1 MLKRLS
7 FALAVLFCIFHCWT
21 AMFGAAAG
29 IGQKA
34 IHLGLVLI
42 IFFLDYLAQED
53 RKWYCR
59 VMDAFFILKSPNVV
73 EFGFLEHCLREDLNA
88 TAERT
93 MAVLRPIKPVSYT
106 HLDVYKRQM
115 LTTPTAWRS
124 CSAGWKL
131 TGSIC
136 RK

>member
-42 IFFLDYLAQED
+42 IFF
-53 RKWYCR
+53 W
-59 VMDAFFILKSPNVV
+59 
-73 EFGFLEHCLREDLNA
+73 
-88 TAERT
+88 
-93 MAVLRPIKPVSYT
+93 
-106 HLDVYKRQM
+106 
-115 LTTPTAWRS
+115 TTWRRR
-124 CSAGWKL
+124 
-131 TGSIC
+131 TGSGTAG
-136 RK
+136 

>member
-53 RKWYCR
+53 RKWLLPGYGR
-59 VMDAFFILKSPNVV
+59 ILYSGV
-73 EFGFLEHCLREDLNA
+73 GGQSDLHHVH
-88 TAERT
+88 R
-93 MAVLRPIKPVSYT
+93 
-106 HLDVYKRQM
+106 
-115 LTTPTAWRS
+115 
-124 CSAGWKL
+124 
-131 TGSIC
+131 
-136 RK
+136 

>member
-59 VMDAFFILKSPNVV
+59 VMDAFFIL
-73 EFGFLEHCLREDLNA
+73 A
-88 TAERT
+88 
-93 MAVLRPIKPVSYT
+93 
-106 HLDVYKRQM
+106 
-115 LTTPTAWRS
+115 
-124 CSAGWKL
+124 SAGSL
-131 TGSIC
+131 IYIMSIDKTIDL
-136 RK
+136 RSGMIYTYDILFGVLLIITLIEAAGRWENPWPSW

>member
-53 RKWYCR
+53 RK
-59 VMDAFFILKSPNVV
+59 
-73 EFGFLEHCLREDLNA
+73 
-88 TAERT
+88 
-93 MAVLRPIKPVSYT
+93 
-106 HLDVYKRQM
+106 
-115 LTTPTAWRS
+115 
-124 CSAGWKL
+124 
-131 TGSIC
+131 
-136 RK
+136 